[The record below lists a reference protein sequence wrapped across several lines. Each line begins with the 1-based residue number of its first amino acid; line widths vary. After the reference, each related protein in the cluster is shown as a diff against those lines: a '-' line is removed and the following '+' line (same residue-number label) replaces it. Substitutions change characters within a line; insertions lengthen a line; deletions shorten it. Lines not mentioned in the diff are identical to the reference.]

1 MLWCCSC
8 LLPDC
13 KRSPSTDATGEGS
26 SVGREGRT
34 GFHSGK
40 LCAKSGRATFICSSA
55 ANCRLPS
62 MLLNQC
68 LDSFSNTIYLD
79 FCMVRL
85 LAPLVESCH
94 LTIRIFPFVV
104 EGASPG
110 ELHKL
115 LQERLK
121 SMTTV
126 DTDVRL
132 NNVIEYAEQSRASV
146 AAKVALQSLQ
156 L

>member
-1 MLWCCSC
+1 
-8 LLPDC
+8 
-13 KRSPSTDATGEGS
+13 
-26 SVGREGRT
+26 
-34 GFHSGK
+34 
-40 LCAKSGRATFICSSA
+40 
-55 ANCRLPS
+55 
-62 MLLNQC
+62 
-68 LDSFSNTIYLD
+68 
-79 FCMVRL
+79 MVRL